1 MLLFNNSNF
10 KFRFSFE
17 LSYVLIPLIYYI
29 YIYMPNT
36 LSYFLYHIVCI
47 GIIGT
52 IDCINKYNE
61 NTIGIGIVIIS
72 ILLHLSLLIVLNHF
86 KKYGQINIISILLLV
101 LANITILF
109 LPYWPYSMKRETLC
123 ILYNFIYIFLYIVY
137 TLLYGFSNTI
147 Q

>member
-17 LSYVLIPLIYYI
+17 LSYILIPFIYYI
-29 YIYMPNT
+29 YIYLPNT

-47 GIIGT
+47 GIIGI
-52 IDCINKYNE
+52 IDCIYKYNE
-61 NTIGIGIVIIS
+61 NIFGIGIVIIS

-101 LANITILF
+101 IANITILF
-109 LPYWPYSMKRETLC
+109 LPYWPYSIKRETLC
-123 ILYNFIYIFLYIVY
+123 ILYNFIYLFLYIVY
-137 TLLYGFSNTI
+137 RFSNTI